1 MKKLFKQSKGFTLIE
16 LMVVMT
22 ILSVLAGIVVPAV
35 TGTTTIGR
43 GAALTSDIVT
53 VQQAVDRF
61 AGENTKG
68 TDKGWPTGNFSGG
81 AGDGSKGELPTAGS
95 VPIDWGANFSDQN
108 NVKKVLLIHYLRGSV
123 THSGATRDDSG
134 TNEADI
140 RNLLMSPL
148 KSTDITEAKYGKV
161 TDGNVKITLSALGAV
176 GYDASTGSNWP
187 GGGEGDNAAATVGK
201 DIAAT
206 VAGTSAAA
214 YPVWRLDQYGKVIVV
229 MGENEY

>member
-1 MKKLFKQSKGFTLIE
+1 MKALFKQSKGFTLIE

-68 TDKGWPTGNFSGG
+68 TDKGWPTGEWDTG
-81 AGDGSKGELPTAGS
+81 KTGELPTGGS
-95 VPIDWGANFSDQN
+95 VPIDWGASFTQDGIT
-108 NVKKVLLIHYLRGSV
+108 KVLLIHYLRGSV
-123 THSGATRDDSG
+123 THSGATRDESG
-134 TNEADI
+134 TDEAKI
-140 RNLLMSPL
+140 RTDLISPL
-148 KSTDITEAKYGKV
+148 KPTDVTETKYGKV
-161 TDGNVKITLSALGAV
+161 TDSNIRVTLSGATV
-176 GYDASTGSNWP
+176 TRTSTGGNWP
-187 GGGEGDNAAATVGK
+187 GATGSVNSGKTLGK
-201 DIAAT
+201 DVAT
-206 VAGTSAAA
+206 ATDPEKIA
-214 YPVWRLDQYGKVIVV
+214 YPVWRLDQYGKVIIV